1 MINRILLQ
9 RIVLV
14 FIIIT
19 SLVLAGVI
27 AFRFQTVDI
36 PVVAQKVE
44 TNGVIDKTNV
54 KTIVWPANA
63 VFPGLITKV
72 DQIVGATAVVPIEP
86 NTPITTAMVT
96 QAGSAGPK
104 DPNYPAMI
112 DADRDKLKWYL
123 PIDIA
128 RSQGG
133 VIRPG
138 DWVNILYLEPKTQM
152 ARFIL
157 QKIHVVGA
165 RDRSGQPTDGRP
177 RQSSGGGGG
186 LIPTGGSRSGGFPI
200 AGYLLALTPDQLTL
214 LAGYPADQLW
224 LIQTSLDAPDLP
236 NVPSGAGPSN
246 PSPSGGPSE
255 TSAPTPIPT
264 PTPTPVPTP
273 TPTPAPTPTPETT
286 PTPSVAPTASPE
298 ASPPIGG

>member
-44 TNGVIDKTNV
+44 TNDVIDKANV

-72 DQIVGATAVVPIEP
+72 NQIVGATAVVPIEP
-86 NTPITTAMVT
+86 NTPITTVMIT
-96 QAGSAGPK
+96 QAGAAGPK

-138 DWVNILYLEPKTQM
+138 DWVNVLYLEPKTQM
-152 ARFIL
+152 AHFIL

-177 RQSSGGGGG
+177 RQTKSGGG

-224 LIQTSLDAPDLP
+224 LIQTTLDAPDLP
-236 NVPSGAGPSN
+236 NVPSGVGPSN

-255 TSAPTPIPT
+255 TSAPTPEPT
-264 PTPTPVPTP
+264 PT
-273 TPTPAPTPTPETT
+273 PTPTPETT
-286 PTPSVAPTASPE
+286 PNPSVTPMASPE
-298 ASPPIGG
+298 SSPSVGG